1 MEMVETAR
9 ADEETGGHCAGS
21 CPCGAMGLRAKY
33 GYGSSNLWYSFVECQ

>member
-21 CPCGAMGLRAKY
+21 CLCGAMGLRARY
-33 GYGSSNLWYSFVECQ
+33 AYRNRNI